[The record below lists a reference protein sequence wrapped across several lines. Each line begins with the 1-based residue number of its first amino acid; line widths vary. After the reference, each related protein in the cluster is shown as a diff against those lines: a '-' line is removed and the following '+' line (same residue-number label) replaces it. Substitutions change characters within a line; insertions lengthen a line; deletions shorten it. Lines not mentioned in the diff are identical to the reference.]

1 MFVHERL
8 IKTVC
13 TFQISIKILLIQEIQ
28 VSHKQHKGSRS
39 IAPISLTKQNEWPL
53 RQCDNALN

>member
-1 MFVHERL
+1 MFMHERK

-13 TFQISIKILLIQEIQ
+13 TFQISIKILLIQKIQ

-39 IAPISLTKQNEWPL
+39 IAPISLTKQNE
-53 RQCDNALN
+53 